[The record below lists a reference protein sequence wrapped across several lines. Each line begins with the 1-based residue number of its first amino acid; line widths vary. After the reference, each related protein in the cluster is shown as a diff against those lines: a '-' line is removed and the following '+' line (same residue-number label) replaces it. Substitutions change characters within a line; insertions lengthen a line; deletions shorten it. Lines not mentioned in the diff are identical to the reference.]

1 MKRILLD
8 SGILSDYVNRRR
20 GIPDKLRDHVSRG
33 IRVGTCVPVL
43 AEIVAGIECSQSRDR
58 NMKALTAAMKTIT
71 IWPFDEVAAFKYG
84 ELFCQLRKAGRPM
97 QTIDIMVASI
107 AFCLGD
113 SVVITTDSDLLEIEN
128 LNVEI
133 W

>member
-20 GIPDKLRDHVSRG
+20 GIPDKIRDHVSRG

-43 AEIVAGIECSQSRDR
+43 AEIIAGIECSQSRDR
-58 NMKALTAAMKTIT
+58 NMNAFTAAVKAIK
-71 IWPFDEVAAFKYG
+71 IWPFDEPAAFRYG

-97 QTIDIMVASI
+97 QTVDIMVASI

-113 SVVITTDSDLLEIEN
+113 CVTLSLIP
-128 LNVEI
+128 
-133 W
+133 

>member
-1 MKRILLD
+1 MSLCLPRSSLGLNAAKAAIAIL
-8 SGILSDYVNRRR
+8 R
-20 GIPDKLRDHVSRG
+20 
-33 IRVGTCVPVL
+33 
-43 AEIVAGIECSQSRDR
+43 
-58 NMKALTAAMKTIT
+58 ALTAAMKTIT
-71 IWPFDEVAAFKYG
+71 IWPFDEAAAFKYG

-113 SVVITTDSDLLEIEN
+113 CCVITTDSDLLEFEK
-128 LNVEI
+128 LSVQI

>member
-20 GIPDKLRDHVSRG
+20 GIPDKIRDHASRG

-43 AEIVAGIECSQSRDR
+43 AEIIAGIECSQSRDR
-58 NMKALTAAMKTIT
+58 NMKAFTAAVKTIK
-71 IWPFDEVAAFKYG
+71 IWPFDEPAAFRYG

-97 QTIDIMVASI
+97 QTVDIMVASI

-113 SVVITTDSDLLEIEN
+113 CHVITTDSDLLEIEN
-128 LNVEI
+128 LNVQI